1 MFSCYVSFREV
12 IVLDDI
18 LHVTCSQVE
27 GAADD
32 VRYSVFHKNGG
43 PVKFRGLTTQNGPSF
58 TVPKFNKRNI
68 LGLDIFSKN
77 MSMIFIYISKEPF
90 TTLGMFTKMEPL
102 E

>member
-68 LGLDIFSKN
+68 LGMDIFSKKCVHDFYLHLQGTIHN
-77 MSMIFIYISKEPF
+77 TWYVYKN
-90 TTLGMFTKMEPL
+90 
-102 E
+102 